1 MLTTLHSVAF
11 EKGPFVLILPDNVHS
26 SNSKNNSL
34 IFMFT
39 LYLLVG
45 FMFLNN
51 YGQAHIYLE
60 KYQFL
65 NYKSTF
71 SSYIRIAISQV
82 GL

>member
-45 FMFLNN
+45 FMFLN
-51 YGQAHIYLE
+51 IIIK